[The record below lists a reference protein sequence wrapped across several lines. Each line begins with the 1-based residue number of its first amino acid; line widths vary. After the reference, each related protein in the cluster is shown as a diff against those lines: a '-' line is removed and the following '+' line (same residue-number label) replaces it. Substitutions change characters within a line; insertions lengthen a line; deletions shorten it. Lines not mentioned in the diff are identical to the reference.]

1 MILVGSSGKAR
12 VVFVC
17 VLALLGASF
26 LLWWKA
32 EVLFSTG
39 PSLACPAEIIIE
51 SAEIGKR
58 VRTSFLIGNDGGEP
72 LVIDHIRTNCHCN
85 GLETLTNK
93 QFISVNE
100 LTIAP
105 HSNVQV
111 FINHNIVGIPGQQ
124 SVFSISFLTNVHH
137 AEEHFVKLIIKK
149 IIGGVAFSPDEANFG
164 TIPCGEER
172 TIDISCEPGSD
183 KYEEV
188 TACTFARPCA
198 QLKCA
203 LVEAAS
209 SKGSHV
215 LHVTA
220 SSSEPGQVENEL
232 VVYFK
237 GSADPR
243 RILTRATFAP
253 RVRSSK
259 RAIMLPL
266 RSSNGPVYETSCE
279 LITFEGDRVSAVT
292 VQSAPAHLT
301 IAPVLQEEKWTIRL
315 KLDSHYAASISKLE
329 KVTVILHAVIGDKMH
344 VIQIPVSLM
353 QGAGR

>member
-1 MILVGSSGKAR
+1 MTLVGVSWKIRIAI
-12 VVFVC
+12 VC
-17 VLALLGASF
+17 VLILLGASSM
-26 LLWWKA
+26 LWWKA
-32 EVLFSTG
+32 VVQSATA

-58 VRTSFLIGNDGGEP
+58 VRTSFFIGNDGGEP
-72 LVIDHIRTNCHCN
+72 LVIDHVRTNCHCN
-85 GLETLTNK
+85 GLETLTNS
-93 QFISVNE
+93 QFVSVNE

-105 HSNVQV
+105 HSKVQV

-124 SVFSISFLTNVHH
+124 SVFTISFLTNVHH
-137 AEEHFVKLIIKK
+137 EEEHFVKLIIKR

-164 TIPCGEER
+164 TVPCGEER

-188 TACTFARPCA
+188 TACTFSRPCA
-198 QLKCA
+198 QLKCS

-209 SKGSHV
+209 TRGSHV

-220 SSSEPGQVENEL
+220 SSPEPGQVEHEL

-243 RILTRATFAP
+243 RILTRATFVP

-259 RAIMLPL
+259 RAIMLPM
-266 RSSNGPVYETSCE
+266 RSTNGPVYETSCE
-279 LITFEGDRVSAVT
+279 LITFEGDRVAAVT

-301 IAPVLQEEKWTIRL
+301 IEPVLQEEKWTIRL

-329 KVTVILHAVIGDKMH
+329 KVTVILHAVIGDKVH
-344 VIQIPVSLM
+344 VIHIPVNLVE
-353 QGAGR
+353 GAGR